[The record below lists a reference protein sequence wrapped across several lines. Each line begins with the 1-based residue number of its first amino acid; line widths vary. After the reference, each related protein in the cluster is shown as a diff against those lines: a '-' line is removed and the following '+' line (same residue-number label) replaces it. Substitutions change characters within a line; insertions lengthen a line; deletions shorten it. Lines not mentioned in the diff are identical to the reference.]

1 MVSKKR
7 FDQFFRHFRPFLTVF
22 WVNFF
27 PPPPI
32 HLGPQVFLQWRREN
46 FLPTGGRTG
55 QPKVVKEVLADLK
68 VFDCVRG
75 EFKQHKAPFPPF
87 HVYINGNVD
96 VYVDVEVNVDVTDEV
111 DVNVDVT
118 SNVDVDIDSMEV

>member
-1 MVSKKR
+1 MCIMVSKKR
-7 FDQFFRHFRPFLTVF
+7 CDLFSRHFRPFLAGFVF

-27 PPPPI
+27 LPSPI
-32 HLGPQVFLQWRREN
+32 DLVPWVFFEDKKEK

-75 EFKQHKAPFPPF
+75 EFQQHKAPFPPF
-87 HVYINGNVD
+87 HIYINGNVD
-96 VYVDVEVNVDVTDEV
+96 VDVAV
-111 DVNVDVT
+111 
-118 SNVDVDIDSMEV
+118 NVDVDIDSTEV

>member
-1 MVSKKR
+1 MCIMVSKKR
-7 FDQFFRHFRPFLTVF
+7 CDLFSRHFRPFLAGFVF

-27 PPPPI
+27 LPSPI
-32 HLGPQVFLQWRREN
+32 DLVPWVFFEDKKEK

-75 EFKQHKAPFPPF
+75 EFPPF
-87 HVYINGNVD
+87 HIYINGNVD
-96 VYVDVEVNVDVTDEV
+96 VDVAV
-111 DVNVDVT
+111 
-118 SNVDVDIDSMEV
+118 NVDVDIDSTEV

>member
-1 MVSKKR
+1 MKK
-7 FDQFFRHFRPFLTVF
+7 DK
-22 WVNFF
+22 
-27 PPPPI
+27 
-32 HLGPQVFLQWRREN
+32 

-96 VYVDVEVNVDVTDEV
+96 VELL
-111 DVNVDVT
+111 
-118 SNVDVDIDSMEV
+118 MLMFMLMLKLMLM

>member
-1 MVSKKR
+1 MCIMVSKKR
-7 FDQFFRHFRPFLTVF
+7 CDLFSRHFRPFLAGFVF

-27 PPPPI
+27 LPSPI
-32 HLGPQVFLQWRREN
+32 DLVPWVFFEDKKEK

-87 HVYINGNVD
+87 MFIVMV
-96 VYVDVEVNVDVTDEV
+96 
-111 DVNVDVT
+111 
-118 SNVDVDIDSMEV
+118 MLMLMLMFMLMLKLMLR